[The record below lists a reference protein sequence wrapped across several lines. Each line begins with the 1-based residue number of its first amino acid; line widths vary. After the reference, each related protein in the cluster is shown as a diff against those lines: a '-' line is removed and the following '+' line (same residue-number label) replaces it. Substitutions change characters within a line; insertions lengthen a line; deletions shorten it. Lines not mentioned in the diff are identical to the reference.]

1 MYKYQEQ
8 NSELTLKQGLE
19 EFYSINSKFKEL
31 SEKEGKE
38 GLFYQHDVTHVVFG
52 LNETF
57 DQEHLLD
64 SWALW
69 GTKLKWKKIYGY
81 FKHPAIK
88 EINKNL
94 LKELGIWG
102 LIKKIIIFIPFKL
115 LVVSRALRMKKKWN
129 YHEIS
134 EELLVKKLSDLRK
147 EYNINVYIPN

>member
-1 MYKYQEQ
+1 M
-8 NSELTLKQGLE
+8 
-19 EFYSINSKFKEL
+19 
-31 SEKEGKE
+31 
-38 GLFYQHDVTHVVFG
+38 
-52 LNETF
+52 
-57 DQEHLLD
+57 
-64 SWALW
+64 W

-81 FKHPAIK
+81 LKHPAIK

-134 EELLVKKLSDLRK
+134 EELLVRKLSDLRN
-147 EYNINVYIPN
+147 EYNINVYIPK

>member
-1 MYKYQEQ
+1 MYNYQKQ
-8 NSELTLKQGLE
+8 NSEQTLIQGLE
-19 EFYSINSKFKEL
+19 EFYSRNFKFKEL
-31 SEKEGKE
+31 SEKEGKD
-38 GLFYQHDVTHVVFG
+38 GLFYQHDITHIVFG
-52 LNETF
+52 LDETF

-64 SWALW
+64 SWILW
-69 GTKLKWKKIYGY
+69 GNKFKWKKIYGY

-129 YHEIS
+129 YHVIS
-134 EELLVKKLSDLRK
+134 NELLVTKLSDLRK
-147 EYNINVYIPN
+147 EYNINVYIPK